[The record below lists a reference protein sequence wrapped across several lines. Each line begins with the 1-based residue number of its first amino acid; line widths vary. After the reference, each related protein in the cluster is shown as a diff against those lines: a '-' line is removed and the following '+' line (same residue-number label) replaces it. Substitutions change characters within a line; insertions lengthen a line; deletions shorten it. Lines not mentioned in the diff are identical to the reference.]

1 MAFTADTY
9 ICLDI
14 PSPFAEQ
21 VMNIRVQQQ
30 DTFRASLP
38 VEITIV
44 GSSGVGVFDETQNE
58 HEAFAMLDAIASET
72 SPIVASFGKVIRF
85 PNSDIFVLTL
95 ADELPFRTLHQRIAN
110 SSIRFKPSPFPYTPH
125 CTLRS
130 RSPISKQEANE
141 LLSLQ
146 VQGTF
151 TLDTMSVYML
161 DKLPMTCL
169 HRVKLVGA

>member
-30 DTFRASLP
+30 DTFRAALP
-38 VEITIV
+38 VEITLA
-44 GSSGVGVFDETQNE
+44 GSSGVGVFNE
-58 HEAFAMLDAIASET
+58 VQDVQEAFVMLDAIASET
-72 SPIVASFGKVIRF
+72 LPIVASFGKVVRF

-95 ADELPFRTLHQRIAN
+95 IDEQPFRVLHQRIAS

-130 RSPISKQEANE
+130 RSPVSEQEANK
-141 LLSLQ
+141 LLALQ
-146 VQGTF
+146 VPGTF
-151 TLDTMSVYML
+151 VIDTMSVYML

-169 HRVKLVGA
+169 HRTYL